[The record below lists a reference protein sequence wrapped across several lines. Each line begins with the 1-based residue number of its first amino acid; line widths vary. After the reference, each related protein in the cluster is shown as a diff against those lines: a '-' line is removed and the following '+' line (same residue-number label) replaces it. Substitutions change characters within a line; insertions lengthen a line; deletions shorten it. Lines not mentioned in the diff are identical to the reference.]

1 MARHLKRVA
10 DIGLTAVSVEGG
22 LISPDQVA
30 AIAATTPDQKAAAD
44 YGCPKG
50 TNLRDEITRYFR
62 IGQAHWQ
69 GYANLPAPNVV
80 QTAAFVKSLL
90 ERSLSDSRGSP
101 VPKFTIGMATPT
113 ALPWRPRAAE
123 CPSWW
128 LAPLPDGDA
137 FTKALPQFGDDHGG
151 TIPRRSPIVLLQDW
165 LNANPEVVWGLV
177 FAGDRVR
184 LMRDNASF
192 TRPAFIEAD
201 LGAIFRDEMFADF
214 TAIWLVIHATRF
226 GGENASAGD
235 CALERWREVGL
246 RAGTAVR
253 ERLGQSVEEA
263 LLALGQGFLDANPD
277 LRAKLDENRLS
288 VQAWFEQLLRVV
300 YRLIFLAVSE
310 DRDLL
315 HDPDTSAAAR
325 ELYAS
330 AYGFSYLRER
340 SARRSAHDHHHD
352 VWAGVKIV
360 FRGLGRGEKALGLP
374 PLGSLFA
381 EGQTTE
387 LDNANLS
394 NRAFL
399 GAVFRLS
406 WLIEE
411 GRRVRINWRDMATE
425 ELGSVYEGLLE
436 LVPTRLDNGRRFSFA
451 GGEEARGNARKKS
464 GSYYTPD
471 SLVQVLLDRTL
482 DPIVARAEA
491 EGGAD
496 EILKLSVID
505 PACGSGHFLLG
516 AARRMATRI
525 ALLRDSEA
533 PDYSAAMRD
542 VARQCVYGVDR
553 NPMAVELAKVAMWI
567 EAVEPGKPLTFL
579 DSHIRCGDSLV
590 GVFDIESLRSGIP
603 DDAYDPLEGDDKEL
617 AKIYARRN
625 KEQRDGKTATGFLSD
640 LSSPTSLINASRALL
655 SMPEDTLPD
664 IVAKEVLFKH
674 LHSSPNW
681 LALKLACDAYV
692 AAFFIPKIGIA
703 PNATD
708 LGVAAMPETDHVW
721 AAARGKALHS
731 PLVTL
736 VDKIADDVRA
746 FHWSLEFPAIM
757 AGGGFDAVIGNP
769 PWERIKLQEQ
779 EFFAARDVEIAT
791 APNKAERDKLIKAL
805 KKAEPGTA
813 RSQLSDEFE
822 FAKRA
827 AEAASVFV
835 RKTGRFPLSGVGDV
849 NTYAL
854 FAELF
859 SRLARA
865 SSLVPSKLSMARV
878 KADVGGM
885 SESRPGRAGLIVPTG
900 IATDSSTSAFFGE
913 LVANNRLA
921 DLIGFDEIRK
931 WFPSTDDRKSF
942 CFLGI
947 GDASQRTKILFEISQ
962 IAEITDERRQIE
974 LTPNDFKLFNP
985 NTLTSPLFRGRAD
998 RDLTRKMY
1006 NATPVLIR
1014 ERADQSND
1022 EENLWGINFQS
1033 VFHMSNDSG
1042 HFRTSKQLLEEGSCR
1057 DGSDWRQVNGQRY
1070 VPLYEAKMVH
1080 LFDHRFGSYSG
1091 LDERPGDGSLPETPE
1106 ALKASREYEVDPW
1119 YWVPEDEVAL
1129 RLARLPSR
1137 LKQYYRK
1144 ESATGCLKVL
1154 AEWVLGTLD
1163 PDDISPANLAHSV
1176 DRVSACLRDV
1186 LGSHVLDRD
1195 ILGGK
1200 VTTWLGKVADGA
1212 RKMQRETPLSDDDL
1226 IQIKHGRADPLELTT
1241 ALIAR
1246 KRPRWLMGWRD
1257 ICRSTDERTVIA
1269 SVIPSVGVN
1278 DKFLIMHHARGVETA
1293 VPLLAVLTSIPLD
1306 YAARQKAG
1314 GTSFKY
1320 YYIKQLPVPSPDQFG
1335 SDDIAFL
1342 TPRVLELTYTSRCMR
1357 AWAEDLGYRS
1367 APFAFDPDRRAY
1379 LRAELDAFLARK
1391 YNLTRDELR
1400 YVLDPAETLG
1410 PDYPSETF
1418 RVLKINE
1425 ERRFGEYRT
1434 RRLVLEAFDLL
1445 SGSHIGTTPTVLRP
1459 TEPAEMRLPDGAWA
1473 RSAQSQPGDVGAVLA
1488 AILKAIGSSKLI
1500 REVRFAAALVLEPRL
1515 LGPLLPDR
1523 QASEW
1528 RRLVGSEADPL
1539 VGNVAAFATRNNAAW
1554 GAAVRN
1560 HRGNGRLIEDPQG
1573 DTWAPGSRLDAIDTT
1588 GWPDGRAGFVL
1599 DALGALNFGT
1609 AVSSLPD
1616 EIQNWISDAAAA

>member
-90 ERSLSDSRGSP
+90 GEAFGFEGLAGPKVHHRNGHSYRISLEAKGGRVP
-101 VPKFTIGMATPT
+101 VVVA
-113 ALPWRPRAAE
+113 
-123 CPSWW
+123 
-128 LAPLPDGDA
+128 APLPDGDA

-165 LNANPEVVWGLV
+165 LNADPEVVWGMV

-192 TRPAFIEAD
+192 TRPAYIEAD

-226 GGENASAGD
+226 GGESASAGD

-263 LLALGQGFLDANPD
+263 LLALGQGFLDANPN

-288 VQAWFEQLLRVV
+288 VQTWFEQLLRVV

-315 HDPDTSAAAR
+315 HDPDTSASAR

-330 AYGFSYLRER
+330 AYGFGHLRER

-352 VWAGVKIV
+352 AWEGVKIV
-360 FRGLGRGEKALGLP
+360 FRGLGRGEKVLGLP

-640 LSSPTSLINASRALL
+640 LSSPASLIDASRALV
-655 SMPEDTLPD
+655 SMPEDTLSD
-664 IVAKEVLFKH
+664 IVAKEALFKR
-674 LHSSPNW
+674 LHSSPSW
-681 LALKLACDAYV
+681 LALKLACDTYV

-708 LGVAAMPETDHVW
+708 VAVAEMPETDHVW
-721 AAARGKALHS
+721 AAARGKALYR

-791 APNKAERDKLIKAL
+791 APNKAERDKLIKVL

-813 RSQLSDEFE
+813 QARLSDEFE

-865 SSLVPSKLSMARV
+865 PRSIRSKRSLAQVNTDAS
-878 KADVGGM
+878 GM

-900 IATDSSTSAFFGE
+900 IATDSSTSAFFGD

-947 GDASQRTKILFEISQ
+947 GDASERTKVSVEISQ
-962 IAEITDERRQIE
+962 IDEMADERRQIE
-974 LTPNDFKLFNP
+974 LTAHDFRLFNP
-985 NTLTSPLFRGRAD
+985 NTLTLPLFRGRAD
-998 RDLTRKMY
+998 RDLTQKMY
-1006 NATPVLIR
+1006 NAAPVLIR
-1014 ERADQSND
+1014 ERDEDLND
-1022 EENLWGINFQS
+1022 EVNLWNVTFQS
-1033 VFHMSNDSG
+1033 IFHMSNDSG
-1042 HFRTSKQLLEEGSCR
+1042 HFRTAQQLLTAGNSRE
-1057 DGSDWRQVNGQRY
+1057 GSDWLDVAGRRY

-1091 LDERPGDGSLPETPE
+1091 LNDRPGDGSLPETPE
-1106 ALKASREYEVDPW
+1106 TSKANPGYEVDPW
-1119 YWVPEDEVAL
+1119 YWVPEEEVAL
-1129 RLARLPSR
+1129 RVARVPAR
-1137 LKQYYRK
+1137 LKQFYRK
-1144 ESATGCLKVL
+1144 ESAAGCLRVL
-1154 AEWVLGTLD
+1154 AEWVLGTVD
-1163 PDDISPANLAHSV
+1163 PDDLSPANLAHSA
-1176 DRVSACLRDV
+1176 DRISAYLRDV
-1186 LGSHVLDRD
+1186 LGGHVLDRD

-1200 VTTWLGKVADGA
+1200 IGTWLGRVADGV

-1226 IQIKHGRADPLELTT
+1226 IQIRHGHADPLRLTA
-1241 ALIAR
+1241 ALIER

-1269 SVIPSVGVN
+1269 SVIPTVGVN
-1278 DKFLIMHHARGVETA
+1278 DKFLIIHHARGAETA
-1293 VPLLAVLTSIPLD
+1293 VPLLATLASIPLD

-1320 YYIKQLPVPSPDQFG
+1320 YYIKQLPVPSPEQFG

-1342 TPRVLELTYTSRCMR
+1342 SPRVLELTYTSHSMR
-1357 AWAEDLGYRS
+1357 PWAEDLGYRR
-1367 APFAFDPDRRAY
+1367 APFAFDADRRAN

-1391 YNLTRDELR
+1391 YGLTRDELQ
-1400 YVLDPAETLG
+1400 YVLDPAESHG

-1418 RVLKINE
+1418 RVLKTNE

-1434 RRLVLEAFDLL
+1434 RRLVLEAFDKL
-1445 SGSHIGTTPTVLRP
+1445 SGSHIATTPIVLRP
-1459 TEPAEMRLPDGAWA
+1459 VEPTEGPFADGVWA
-1473 RSAQSQPGDVGAVLA
+1473 RLGQSRPGDIGAVLA
-1488 AILKAIGSSKLI
+1488 AVLKAMESSRPI
-1500 REVRFAAALVLEPRL
+1500 RDVRLVAALVIEPRL
-1515 LGPLLPDR
+1515 LVSLLPNQ

-1528 RRLVGSEADPL
+1528 RRLIGSEADPL
-1539 VGNVAAFATRNNAAW
+1539 VGNVAAFTTRNNAAW

-1560 HRGNGRLIEDPQG
+1560 HRGNGRLIEDAQG
-1573 DTWAPGSRLDAIDTT
+1573 GTWAPGPGLDATDTT
-1588 GWPDGRAGFVL
+1588 GWPAGRAGFVWA
-1599 DALGALNFGT
+1599 ALESVDLGT
-1609 AVSSLPD
+1609 AVNSLPD
-1616 EIQNWISDAAAA
+1616 EIQQWITNAAAA